1 VGLRATAIS
10 ARSEVIRRIFIPQST
25 MANGIRSVTPEVP
38 RVSVQEVVQEVSRAQ
53 ASLRATPEISMAAG
67 TLSAGQAVSST
78 LAQADRLSVV
88 RLSPDR
94 DSIIPRLE
102 IPLRTRDWVRR
113 IALQFLP
120 WLQRIRIRQSRVF

>member
-1 VGLRATAIS
+1 
-10 ARSEVIRRIFIPQST
+10 

-38 RVSVQEVVQEVSRAQ
+38 RVSVQDVVQEVSRAQ
-53 ASLRATPEISMAAG
+53 ASLRATPKISMAAG

-102 IPLRTRDWVRR
+102 IPLRTRDSDRTLLGSADRASIPSVASTDPRSA
-113 IALQFLP
+113 IEGFPAA
-120 WLQRIRIRQSRVF
+120 